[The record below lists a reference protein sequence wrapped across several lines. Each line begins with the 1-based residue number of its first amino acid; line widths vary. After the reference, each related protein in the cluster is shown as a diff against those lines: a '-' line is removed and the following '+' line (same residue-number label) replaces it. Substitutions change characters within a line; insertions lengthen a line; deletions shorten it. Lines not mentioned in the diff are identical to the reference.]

1 MVRPAGIRRR
11 ARQTR
16 CWNSVPPVST
26 GIESTAASAPLRYAR
41 ILALS
46 PNGLTARRSGAPAKR
61 RATARD
67 RRARPNSS
75 AQSRPPRAA
84 IAMRPSGLEISS
96 SRTAVT
102 AGADAARDVGTIVRP
117 RDGCGRENA
126 RTFRPGRLNY
136 PGSDL
141 LSHAVTSAV
150 PSALEGLTSVF
161 GMGTGVA
168 PPATPPG
175 IGWQSNT
182 LILECSQATSSS
194 VGVV

>member
-1 MVRPAGIRRR
+1 
-11 ARQTR
+11 
-16 CWNSVPPVST
+16 
-26 GIESTAASAPLRYAR
+26 
-41 ILALS
+41 
-46 PNGLTARRSGAPAKR
+46 GAPAKR
-61 RATARD
+61 RASVGDGRP
-67 RRARPNSS
+67 RPNAG
-75 AQSRPPRAA
+75 AQSRRRRAA
-84 IAMRPSGLEISS
+84 IAMRPTGLEISS

-102 AGADAARDVGTIVRP
+102 AGADATRDVGTIVRP
-117 RDGCGRENA
+117 RDGRGRENA
-126 RTFRPGRLNY
+126 RTFRPGRFNY

-175 IGWQSNT
+175 IGRQSNT